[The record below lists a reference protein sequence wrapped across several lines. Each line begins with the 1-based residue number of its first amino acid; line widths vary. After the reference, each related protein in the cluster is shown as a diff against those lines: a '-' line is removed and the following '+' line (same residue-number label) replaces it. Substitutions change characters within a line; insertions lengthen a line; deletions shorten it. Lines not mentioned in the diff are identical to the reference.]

1 MYAGLNI
8 IDELEKE
15 RHINDKIVNATAPL
29 VLRFFYNFVVGSSS
43 YSVDNSIHN

>member
-15 RHINDKIVNATAPL
+15 RHINDKIVNATAPNL
-29 VLRFFYNFVVGSSS
+29 DFCVF
-43 YSVDNSIHN
+43 

>member
-15 RHINDKIVNATAPL
+15 RHINDKIVNATAPA
-29 VLRFFYNFVVGSSS
+29 
-43 YSVDNSIHN
+43 I

>member
-15 RHINDKIVNATAPL
+15 RHINDKIVNATAPFKMSHIIEF
-29 VLRFFYNFVVGSSS
+29 VFFCLDSKMTVK
-43 YSVDNSIHN
+43 IL

>member
-29 VLRFFYNFVVGSSS
+29 LI
-43 YSVDNSIHN
+43 SVEY

>member
-15 RHINDKIVNATAPL
+15 RHINDKIVNATAP
-29 VLRFFYNFVVGSSS
+29 FFMKKLILQK
-43 YSVDNSIHN
+43 D